1 MNRKDLN
8 WWLSILANVGVL
20 AGLVFVGYEVQQ
32 NTSQLRSEGSRSI
45 TEMVNDLNVGPYSDP
60 HLAEVL
66 LKGSE
71 DRESLNAVEQSQFDR
86 YQFSRLNIAEYILD
100 LEREGVSDLNF
111 RYVDFVVRD
120 FNERPGLQAFIRE
133 YEDVYVGS
141 QELLARLLG
150 DKPED

>member
-1 MNRKDLN
+1 MNRESLN

-20 AGLVFVGYEVQQ
+20 GGLVFVGYEVQQ

-45 TEMVNDLNVGPYSDP
+45 TEMVNDLNVGPYTDP
-60 HLAEVL
+60 RLAEIL

-71 DRESLNAVEQSQFDR
+71 NRESLNDVERRQFDG

-100 LEREGVSDLNF
+100 LEHEGVSDLNF

-133 YEDVYVGS
+133 YEDVYAGS
-141 QELLARLLG
+141 QELLARLLSE
-150 DKPED
+150 KPDN